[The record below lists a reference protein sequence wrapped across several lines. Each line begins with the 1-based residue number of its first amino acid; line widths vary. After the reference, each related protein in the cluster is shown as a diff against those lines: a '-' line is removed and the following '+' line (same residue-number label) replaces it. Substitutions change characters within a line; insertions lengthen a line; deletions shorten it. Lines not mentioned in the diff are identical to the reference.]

1 MKKKKKENQNS
12 NIKKY
17 TITSNHTFSNNV
29 SKILDELGKTS
40 KNTFNHYLFC
50 YKFYLVYKD
59 IVYEQVYNESVKNK
73 SFTKDKIDSLIHSKF
88 KYYYDLYQ
96 TDYKNYIN
104 NNNKLYEYIKKL
116 NFDITH
122 TNFIQIYNKLI
133 LECFTINGLNLS
145 NKNLYFLYENNIFS
159 ILTSF
164 YYYKYYNVK
173 TGLINKI
180 PIKVKFDDNFK
191 NHVMTTEKPINF
203 NIKPNYKELLSN
215 ILDIN
220 KIKYKLTL
228 KNITKE
234 EEKKYKLG
242 SEQNFIS
249 RLVYSTMKFD
259 KTSSDLIVN
268 ILPKAHEAICSYY
281 ELRKLGKK
289 ANKPNYLTEDF
300 YSLIFCGKTILIENN
315 KKENKEDDKNKKNNK
330 KQNKQV
336 NKNQIR
342 LLYGD
347 YIIKNWKKLFNEE
360 LDKNNIPL
368 LKIRKPTFLKKENVK
383 LKQVEIKKISSNTYK
398 VYYKF
403 DVPKQVDELENKKTV
418 KLSETI
424 SIDLGLKNL
433 FTIHDPY
440 GEQRILRGGH
450 LIALNEYF
458 VKKISIV
465 QSKKDKTTNKTFK
478 EEYNN
483 EIKLLND
490 MRLRKLNGKIN
501 IIIQKIKELYSNKK
515 LIIIGYN
522 KNWKTNIN
530 IGKDNNRKFY
540 QIPFSRI
547 ISKIRYALK
556 GKTEIAEINEAYTS
570 KCDALGL
577 EDICKHEEYLGDRK
591 KRGLFSSSTHKL
603 LNADLN
609 GAINI
614 LRKYSEYKYNKPLGL
629 NLFNP
634 VNITL

>member
-1 MKKKKKENQNS
+1 MKKKKKDNQNS
-12 NIKKY
+12 SIKKY

-50 YKFYLVYKD
+50 YKFYLIYKD

-96 TDYKNYIN
+96 TDYKNYIE
-104 NNNKLYEYIKKL
+104 NNNKLYEYIKKI
-116 NFDITH
+116 NFEITH
-122 TNFIQIYNKLI
+122 INFMEIYNKLI
-133 LECFTINGLNLS
+133 LECITINGLNLS

-173 TGLINKI
+173 NGLINKI

-191 NHVMTTEKPINF
+191 NHVMTT
-203 NIKPNYKELLSN
+203 
-215 ILDIN
+215 
-220 KIKYKLTL
+220 
-228 KNITKE
+228 
-234 EEKKYKLG
+234 
-242 SEQNFIS
+242 
-249 RLVYSTMKFD
+249 MKFE

-281 ELRKLGKK
+281 ALRKLGKK
-289 ANKPNYLTEDF
+289 ANKPSYLKEDF
-300 YSLIFCGKTILIENN
+300 YSIIFCGKTILINNQKEENDNNNENN
-315 KKENKEDDKNKKNNK
+315 KKKTNKTKKK

-347 YIIKNWKKLFNEE
+347 YIVKNWKTLFNEE

-368 LKIRKPTFLKKENVK
+368 LKIRKPTLLKKENVK
-383 LKQVEIKKISSNTYK
+383 LKQVEIKKISGNTYK

-403 DVPKQVDELENKKTV
+403 NVPKQIDELENKESV
-418 KLSETI
+418 KLNETI

-450 LIALNEYF
+450 LISLNEYYN
-458 VKKISIV
+458 KKISIV
-465 QSKKDKTTNKTFK
+465 QSKKDKSTNKLLK
-478 EEYNN
+478 EQYNN

-501 IIIQKIKELYSNKK
+501 LIIQKIKELYTDKK
-515 LIIIGYN
+515 LIVIGYN
-522 KNWKTNIN
+522 EGWKTNIN
-530 IGKDNNRKFY
+530 LGANTNRKFY
-540 QIPFSRI
+540 QVPFSRI
-547 ISKIRYALK
+547 ISKLRYALK
-556 GKTEIAEINEAYTS
+556 GKTEIVEINEAYTS
-570 KCDALGL
+570 KCDSFGL
-577 EDICKHEEYLGDRK
+577 E
-591 KRGLFSSSTHKL
+591 
-603 LNADLN
+603 
-609 GAINI
+609 
-614 LRKYSEYKYNKPLGL
+614 
-629 NLFNP
+629 
-634 VNITL
+634 